1 MRVAACVRQ
10 CTCTQS
16 ISSHFGL
23 PKKEGV
29 GLCEDQESISDSC
42 FTKPSNMANQSSDSA
57 TPPRQAPKISF
68 RVLII
73 GRANAGKTSILQ
85 RICDT
90 TESPVIYQRTYN
102 NDKSYHEKEVSIL
115 SFV

>member
-1 MRVAACVRQ
+1 M
-10 CTCTQS
+10 
-16 ISSHFGL
+16 ISSRFRL

-29 GLCEDQESISDSC
+29 GVCEDQTRIKSISDSC
-42 FTKPSNMANQSSDSA
+42 FTKPRNMANQTSVSA
-57 TPPRQAPKISF
+57 TPRRQTPKICF

-90 TESPVIYQRTYN
+90 TESPIVFQRTYDDN
-102 NDKSYHEKEVSIL
+102 NKTYRQKEV
-115 SFV
+115 